1 MLSLLLSM
9 SCVFSYLLVPTLRA
23 LLSLLHLIPE
33 VILVRHTIVTDEET
47 QTLSQGSIIN
57 GKASVISAVW
67 FLNP

>member
-1 MLSLLLSM
+1 ML
-9 SCVFSYLLVPTLRA
+9 TA

-33 VILVRHTIVTDEET
+33 VVLVRHTIVTDEET

-57 GKASVISAVW
+57 GKACVISAVW